1 MSLLLNYLIEDLI
14 LQNINF
20 LNHRLFISNSIL
32 SITGKIDQNKNLFQ
46 SKSKRFSIALNGE
59 IYNYRELQRKF
70 LKVNYFKTEEFTDT
84 EVLVNLHDLILTSK
98 VPKLLN
104 GMFAYV
110 IYDIKKNN
118 LIISNDVQGEKN
130 LYYYNDDNFFIVSS
144 TPKSILKFIGRTNLN
159 TDVLKSY
166 FTTRHYMPLNETCFS
181 KINLFKNG
189 ILIDYDL
196 KNKSFK
202 EKIYDDPSNWISYEK
217 YNFLNK
223 LKKHELFEFFEEKLS
238 DQSKL
243 MIPKRNFGSI
253 VSGGIDSSL
262 QTAIISKFSKPKINL
277 AINHTRKDRII
288 SENLHEFEKYLNNKI
303 SIYDANEK
311 TYNNNALKAY
321 EIISSP
327 MQTHDLPSR
336 IQLSKEFKNNNCKV
350 FFSAD
355 GCDELFGG
363 QQIYKKSFTSKNFNF
378 KINNSPYT
386 KLNSPEI
393 KFESFN
399 NKSKKFILDKQWSK
413 IFNKYKFLNKKERNI
428 QTSLYLDYFIQSI
441 NVANRSNDLI
451 CCNFSIEPRNIFIQK
466 NILKLI
472 INLPLK
478 YKYNFNVKNEKFMQ
492 KNILKVLFSKYFTK
506 SLIKTKEGFS
516 GYPNDLK
523 KKIKFKDYKYV
534 KEFLEINSISN
545 NINKPLEWKFINLEI
560 FLENYVKNRY

>member
-1 MSLLLNYLIEDLI
+1 
-14 LQNINF
+14 
-20 LNHRLFISNSIL
+20 
-32 SITGKIDQNKNLFQ
+32 
-46 SKSKRFSIALNGE
+46 
-59 IYNYRELQRKF
+59 
-70 LKVNYFKTEEFTDT
+70 
-84 EVLVNLHDLILTSK
+84 
-98 VPKLLN
+98 
-104 GMFAYV
+104 
-110 IYDIKKNN
+110 
-118 LIISNDVQGEKN
+118 
-130 LYYYNDDNFFIVSS
+130 
-144 TPKSILKFIGRTNLN
+144 
-159 TDVLKSY
+159 
-166 FTTRHYMPLNETCFS
+166 
-181 KINLFKNG
+181 
-189 ILIDYDL
+189 
-196 KNKSFK
+196 
-202 EKIYDDPSNWISYEK
+202 
-217 YNFLNK
+217 
-223 LKKHELFEFFEEKLS
+223 
-238 DQSKL
+238 

>member
-1 MSLLLNYLIEDLI
+1 MLNYLIEDLI

-202 EKIYDDPSNWISYEK
+202 EKIYDDP
-217 YNFLNK
+217 
-223 LKKHELFEFFEEKLS
+223 
-238 DQSKL
+238 
-243 MIPKRNFGSI
+243 
-253 VSGGIDSSL
+253 
-262 QTAIISKFSKPKINL
+262 
-277 AINHTRKDRII
+277 
-288 SENLHEFEKYLNNKI
+288 
-303 SIYDANEK
+303 
-311 TYNNNALKAY
+311 
-321 EIISSP
+321 
-327 MQTHDLPSR
+327 
-336 IQLSKEFKNNNCKV
+336 
-350 FFSAD
+350 
-355 GCDELFGG
+355 
-363 QQIYKKSFTSKNFNF
+363 
-378 KINNSPYT
+378 
-386 KLNSPEI
+386 
-393 KFESFN
+393 
-399 NKSKKFILDKQWSK
+399 
-413 IFNKYKFLNKKERNI
+413 
-428 QTSLYLDYFIQSI
+428 
-441 NVANRSNDLI
+441 
-451 CCNFSIEPRNIFIQK
+451 
-466 NILKLI
+466 
-472 INLPLK
+472 
-478 YKYNFNVKNEKFMQ
+478 
-492 KNILKVLFSKYFTK
+492 
-506 SLIKTKEGFS
+506 
-516 GYPNDLK
+516 
-523 KKIKFKDYKYV
+523 
-534 KEFLEINSISN
+534 
-545 NINKPLEWKFINLEI
+545 
-560 FLENYVKNRY
+560 